1 MADNRQILIHLHT
14 EDVKVPAPELIEL
27 GEIAVQHNDSE
38 AALYVKKNGG
48 EISKFID
55 SSAVDSKVNAEKTR
69 AEGVESTLNTAI
81 TTEKTRAEGAE
92 EALSDRI
99 DSLTGSSHSH
109 DNKTV
114 LDGVTAEKVAAWD
127 AAEQNAKDYA
137 DGLAVNYDAAGA
149 AAGVKS
155 WVEEQ
160 NYLKAHQDISGLA
173 TKTEVSEAEGR
184 ASAYTDA
191 EIAKLGDVYDAKG
204 AAGTA
209 EQNAKD
215 YADGLASNYD
225 AAGAAA
231 DVKSWVEEQNYL
243 KTHQDISG
251 LATKTEVAEA
261 EGRASAYTDTEIA
274 KLGDVYATKSAVE
287 TLVGSDVD
295 KSVRTVAAEE
305 VAKVVA
311 NADADFDTLKE
322 IADWI
327 QNDTTGAAK
336 MANDIKE
343 LQNVNAD
350 SRLDALEAISG
361 ESHTHSNKALLDT
374 YTQTEVDLADAVA
387 KKHEH
392 TNKVVLDGVTAEKV
406 AAWDAAE
413 QNAKDYADGLAVNYD
428 AAGAAADVKSWV
440 EGQNYLKTHQDISGL
455 ATKAE
460 VSEAEGRA
468 SAYTDAEIAKL
479 GDVYDAKGAAAAV
492 QSWVEGQNYLTE
504 HQDISTLATKTEVA
518 EAEGRASAYTDTEI
532 AKLSDVY
539 DAKGAAGTAETNAN
553 SYTDT
558 KISTLRIDCGTF

>member
-1 MADNRQILIHLHT
+1 MVDNRQVLIHLHT

-69 AEGVESTLNTAI
+69 AEGAESTLNTAI

-160 NYLKAHQDISGLA
+160 NYLKTHQDISGLA
-173 TKTEVSEAEGR
+173 TKAEVTEAEGR

-204 AAGTA
+204 AA
-209 EQNAKD
+209 
-215 YADGLASNYD
+215 
-225 AAGAAA
+225 AG
-231 DVKSWVEEQNYL
+231 VQSWVEGQNYL
-243 KTHQDISG
+243 TEHQDIST
-251 LATKTEVAEA
+251 LATKTEVTEA

-274 KLGDVYATKSAVE
+274 KLGDVYATKSAVD
-287 TLVGSDVD
+287 TLVGSDTD

-305 VAKVVA
+305 VAKIVA
-311 NADADFDTLKE
+311 SADSSFDTLKE

-374 YTQTEVDLADAVA
+374 YTQTEVNLADAVT

-413 QNAKDYADGLAVNYD
+413 QNAKNYADSLASNYD
-428 AAGAAADVKSWV
+428 AAGAAAGVKSWV
-440 EGQNYLKTHQDISGL
+440 EEQNYLTEHQDISTL
-455 ATKAE
+455 ATKTE

-479 GDVYDAKGAAAAV
+479 GNVYDAKGAAAGV
-492 QSWVEGQNYLTE
+492 QSWVEAQNYLTE
-504 HQDISTLATKTEVA
+504 HQDISTLATKTEVS
-518 EAEGRASAYTDTEI
+518 EAEGRASA
-532 AKLSDVY
+532 
-539 DAKGAAGTAETNAN
+539 
-553 SYTDT
+553 YTDT